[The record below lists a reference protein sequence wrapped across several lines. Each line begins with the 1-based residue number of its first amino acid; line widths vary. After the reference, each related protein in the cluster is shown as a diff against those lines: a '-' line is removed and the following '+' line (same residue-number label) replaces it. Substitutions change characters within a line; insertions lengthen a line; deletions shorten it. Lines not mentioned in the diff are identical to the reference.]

1 MPYMGQKWVMDREAY
16 QERRAIMEV
25 EGADGLTA
33 SREASDCAYA
43 TRMGVVCTA
52 GANRD
57 WAPARAWV
65 REIAARFGY
74 ATARAVIK
82 DIRVTIETELKWRQ

>member
-1 MPYMGQKWVMDREAY
+1 MPYMGQKWVMDRDAY

-57 WAPARAWV
+57 WAPARAWC
-65 REIAARFGY
+65 REIAARFGIDM
-74 ATARAVIK
+74 AHALMK
-82 DIRVTIETELKWRQ
+82 DINAMIETELNWRQ